1 MKCKMNIFDAHSD
14 LWEDVDEKRRR
25 GLDNIIRRFH
35 LPNWKTGQISGG
47 IYPIWVDPF
56 GTAPPAEQALS
67 IIENMSRELKQAG
80 SIVQVVT
87 SAEQYIEAEANG
99 RHAMFLG
106 AEGLSFLEDPSGLE
120 KLYGLGLR
128 CIGLTWNEDNRFAS
142 GSDGD
147 GSTGLSPLGIRC
159 IQEMKR
165 LGMLLDLAH
174 AGEKSFWQALDIWDR
189 PLIVSHC
196 GCRALCDRRR
206 NLSDEQIRA
215 IAELDGV
222 VGICAYAPFLS
233 DIPENSSTAVY
244 ARHVAHVAELVGT
257 EHVGLGFDL
266 VDFLDDFGTDPS
278 ISYTVKGF
286 ENISHAQQLLA
297 EIRSLGFSEQ
307 EMAQLCSGNFLRV
320 IKETIA

>member
-1 MKCKMNIFDAHSD
+1 
-14 LWEDVDEKRRR
+14 
-25 GLDNIIRRFH
+25 
-35 LPNWKTGQISGG
+35 
-47 IYPIWVDPF
+47 
-56 GTAPPAEQALS
+56 
-67 IIENMSRELKQAG
+67 MSRELKQAG

-87 SAEQYIEAEANG
+87 SAEQYIEADANG

>member
-1 MKCKMNIFDAHSD
+1 MNIFDAHSD

-25 GLDNIIRRFH
+25 GLDDIIRRFH
-35 LPNWKTGQISGG
+35 LRNWKTGQVSGG

-56 GTAPPAEQALS
+56 GAAPPAEQALS
-67 IIENMSRELKQAG
+67 IIENMTRELKQAG
-80 SIVQVVT
+80 GIVQAVT
-87 SAEQYIEAEANG
+87 SAEQYIQAESNG
-99 RHAMFLG
+99 IHAMFLG

-120 KLYGLGLR
+120 ALYELGLR

-142 GSDGD
+142 GSGGD
-147 GSTGLSPLGIRC
+147 GSAGLSPMGIRC

-174 AGEKSFWQALDIWDR
+174 AGEKSFWQALELWEK
-189 PLIVSHC
+189 PVIVSHC
-196 GCRALCDRRR
+196 ACRALCDHRR

-215 IAELDGV
+215 IAGLNGV

-233 DIPENSSTAVY
+233 SIPENSSAAAY
-244 ARHVAHVAELVGT
+244 ARHVAHVAELVGA

-286 ENISHAQQLLA
+286 ENISQAQQLLA

-307 EMAQLCSGNFLRV
+307 EMTQLCSGNFLRV
-320 IKETIA
+320 MKETLA

>member
-87 SAEQYIEAEANG
+87 SAEQYIQAEANG

-174 AGEKSFWQALDIWDR
+174 AGEKSFWEALNIWDK

-206 NLSDEQIRA
+206 NLSDEQIKA

-233 DIPENSSTAVY
+233 DIPENSNTAVY

>member
-87 SAEQYIEAEANG
+87 SAEQYIEADANG

-233 DIPENSSTAVY
+233 DFPENSSTAVY

>member
-87 SAEQYIEAEANG
+87 SAEQYIEADANG

>member
-87 SAEQYIEAEANG
+87 SAEQYIEADANG

-257 EHVGLGFDL
+257 EYVGLGFDL